1 MPTGRAA
8 PRASNSQMPDP
19 RFFPPAGPF
28 RLKQLAGAVGA
39 EIRAGDDPERPFS
52 NVAPLSAAGPEDV
65 AFLDNKAYAKQFTE
79 SRAGCGI
86 VAPDFADRAPPGMQ
100 LLITPNPYLAYAEV
114 AALFHPDTEA
124 TYIPERPE
132 DNIHPSAE
140 IGPGTVVGSG
150 TVIGPD
156 ARIGARCRIAPNV
169 YIGAAVTIGDDCRIG
184 PSVSIRYAV
193 IGNRVTLFA
202 GVRVGEAGFGF
213 ARSPNGAVT
222 VPQIG
227 RVVIRDN
234 VEIGANSTVDRGAG
248 PDTVIGAGTRIDNL
262 VQIGHNVEIGQGC
275 ILVSLVGI
283 AGSTK
288 LGNGVVVGGQA
299 GIAGHLSIGDGA
311 QIAARAGVMGSVDPG
326 TTVCGMPAVPIKKF
340 FRQVATLSRLA
351 EKKGK

>member
-1 MPTGRAA
+1 
-8 PRASNSQMPDP
+8 MPDA

-28 RLKQLAGAVGA
+28 SLKQLAEAAGADIGA
-39 EIRAGDDPERPFS
+39 GGDPERSFA
-52 NVAPLSAAGPEDV
+52 NVAPLNVAGPDDV
-65 AFLDNKAYAKQFTE
+65 AFLDNKAYAKQFSE

-86 VAPDFADRAPPGMQ
+86 VAPEFAERAPSGMQ
-100 LLITPNPYLAYAEV
+100 LLITPNPYLAYAQV
-114 AALFHPDTEA
+114 AAAFHPDTEA
-124 TYIPERPE
+124 TYIPETPAE
-132 DNIHPSAE
+132 NIHPSAE
-140 IGPGTVVGSG
+140 IGPGTVLGSG
-150 TVIGPD
+150 TVIGPE

-169 YIGAAVTIGDDCRIG
+169 YIGGSVTIGDDCRIG
-184 PSVSIRYAV
+184 PSASVRYAM
-193 IGNRVTLFA
+193 IGNRVALFA
-202 GVRVGEAGFGF
+202 GVRIGEAGFGF
-213 ARSPNGAVT
+213 ARSPRGAVT

-227 RVVIRDN
+227 RVIIHDN
-234 VEIGANSTVDRGAG
+234 VEIGANSTIDRGAG

-299 GIAGHLSIGDGA
+299 GIAGHLTIGDGA
-311 QIAARAGVMGSVDPG
+311 QIAARSGVIGNVEAG

-340 FRQVATLSRLA
+340 FRQAAVLSRLA